1 MCVFQPSGA
10 PQQLGV
16 SCLAPLHQ
24 PLVSSTAE
32 VETTF
37 NHHSGEPSWNFC
49 SVFVSD
55 LETYLPQERRSAAFK
70 VSRCGLKQDEP
81 LQRLSRFD
89 SFCFRRLFLIY
100 FILKLHVSPFH
111 PPGSRQHPLTRN
123 AGTCSCLQGDPS
135 GPWSGVLH
143 LTQSRPPSTSLWP
156 AIRGWMTSTLST
168 RCTQVLLWCSC
179 GMWAVWS

>member
-24 PLVSSTAE
+24 PLGSSAAE

-37 NHHSGEPSWNFC
+37 HHHSGEPSWNFC

-55 LETYLPQERRSAAFK
+55 LETYLPQERHSAAFK

-89 SFCFRRLFLIY
+89 SFCVRRFFLIY
-100 FILKLHVSPFH
+100 LILKLHFSRFH

-123 AGTCSCLQGDPS
+123 AGTCSCLQVDPS

-143 LTQSRPPSTSLWP
+143 PTQSRPPSTSLWP
-156 AIRGWMTSTLST
+156 AIRGWTTSTLST
-168 RCTQVLLWCSC
+168 SCTQVLLWCSC